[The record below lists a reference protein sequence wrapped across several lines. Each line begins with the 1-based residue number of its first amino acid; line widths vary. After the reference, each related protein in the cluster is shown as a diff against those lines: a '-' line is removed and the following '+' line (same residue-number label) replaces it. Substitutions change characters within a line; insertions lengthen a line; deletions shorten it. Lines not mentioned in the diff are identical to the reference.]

1 MKRFAY
7 LLVVGG
13 FLAGAYATALDAR
26 DVNWALFAIAAAA
39 AIAGVV
45 IAKRA
50 DASKARSR
58 SVLTANR
65 RQLGESIDNVV
76 RDLGRAADGTP
87 LHGPELRAWID
98 DTLRPDLRRF
108 AEARESMV
116 HLFGLQAY
124 ADIMSCFAA
133 GERYIHRVWSAS
145 ADGYDEEAA
154 AYLARAAAQFRD
166 AQSRLEAAAQ
176 GADSASAM

>member
-7 LLVVGG
+7 FLVIAG
-13 FLAGAYATALDAR
+13 FLVGAYATALDER
-26 DVNWALFAIAAAA
+26 DVNWLLFAIAAAA

-50 DASKARSR
+50 ARSR
-58 SVLTANR
+58 ARSGTVLQTNR
-65 RQLGESIDNVV
+65 HELGESIGNIV
-76 RDLGRAADGTP
+76 RDLGAVVEGTP
-87 LHGPELRAWID
+87 ARGHELRAWID

-133 GERYIHRVWSAS
+133 GERYVNRVWSAS
-145 ADGYDEEAA
+145 ADGYDEEATA
-154 AYLARAAAQFRD
+154 CLARASRQFRD
-166 AQSRLEAAAQ
+166 AQLLLDAAAQ

>member
-26 DVNWALFAIAAAA
+26 DVYWPMFAIAAAA

-65 RQLGESIDNVV
+65 QQLGESIGNVV
-76 RDLGRAADGTP
+76 RDLGTAADGTP
-87 LHGPELRAWID
+87 LRGQELRTWID

-133 GERYIHRVWSAS
+133 GERYVNRVWSAS

-166 AQSRLEAAAQ
+166 AQLLLEAAAQ